1 MKIKT
6 RKNNKKIIIISV
18 ALVAI
23 IAIAIGVFVWKNTNE
38 NSDSNGKNSTVTE
51 RAESDKDQLNDLEE
65 NPEKKNQASNTDQ
78 PAPIIT
84 DEETGKKRVYMV
96 SSHDMSGGYIYIRGG
111 MNSPVSGGKCSAI
124 LTGPNG
130 QTTEKQTDILLGA
143 ATADC
148 KTVEVPQSELSAGTW
163 KYKLKYTSE
172 TIEGETSEG
181 SFEIN

>member
-51 RAESDKDQLNDLEE
+51 RAESDKDQLNELEE

-96 SSHDMSGGYIYIRGG
+96 SSHDMSGGNIYIRGG

-130 QTTEKQTDILLGA
+130 QTVEKKTDILLGA

-148 KTVEVPQSELSAGTW
+148 KTVEVSRGELSTGTW

>member
-1 MKIKT
+1 
-6 RKNNKKIIIISV
+6 
-18 ALVAI
+18 
-23 IAIAIGVFVWKNTNE
+23 
-38 NSDSNGKNSTVTE
+38 
-51 RAESDKDQLNDLEE
+51 
-65 NPEKKNQASNTDQ
+65 
-78 PAPIIT
+78 
-84 DEETGKKRVYMV
+84 
-96 SSHDMSGGYIYIRGG
+96 

-130 QTTEKQTDILLGA
+130 QTTEKQTDIILGA

-163 KYKLKYTSE
+163 KYKPKYTSE